1 MYKILPNIGYIE
13 KKLSKEDLN
22 KLKSYIKN
30 KRKKVNH
37 TLAGNINSS
46 YDIKDKNNS
55 FYNNTIVPTI
65 VEYMKLLNKSASQA
79 IPKTL
84 TKNCSFVLSS
94 FWVNFQK
101 KHEFNPIHNHS
112 GVFSFVIWI
121 NIPVDFKKESKL
133 PFVNHSNSPL
143 TNCFQF
149 SYTNVLGQ
157 VITHT
162 YKLNSSYEGTMLFFP
177 SKLNHVV
184 YPFYSSNKNRISI
197 SGNIYLDPEKIIKEK
212 NVISKK

>member
-1 MYKILPNIGYIE
+1 MYKTLPNIGYIE
-13 KKLSKEDLN
+13 KKLSEEDLN

-30 KRKKVNH
+30 KGKKANSS
-37 TLAGNINSS
+37 LAGNINSS
-46 YDIKDKNNS
+46 YYIKDKNNS
-55 FYNNTIVPTI
+55 FYNNTLVPTAL
-65 VEYMKLLNKSASQA
+65 EYMKLLNGGASQV
-79 IPKTL
+79 IPEIL

-101 KHEFNPIHNHS
+101 KYEFNPVHNHT

-121 NIPVDFKKESKL
+121 DIPVDFKKESKL
-133 PFVNHSNSPL
+133 PFVSHSNTPL

-149 SYTNVLGQ
+149 SYTSILGQ
-157 VITHT
+157 VSTST
-162 YKLNSSYEGTMLFFP
+162 YKLSPDYEGTMLFFP
-177 SKLNHVV
+177 SKLNHTV

-197 SGNIYLDPEKIIKEK
+197 SGNISLDPEKIIKEK